1 MCTGNIGK
9 NAQKCQIFSQKMY
22 AKGNSRFLVHKGSLC
37 RFFRNYFHF
46 FTTCKIL
53 HRFLYS
59 CKNICLHKKINS
71 SKAKNLQ
78 SGNSAVGC
86 IFSKCVQYEHFWME
100 MGGFARDC
108 MGVATYDISC
118 NGQWL
123 FVGPWKA
130 T

>member
-1 MCTGNIGK
+1 MQRETAGSWSTKAVCADSSEI
-9 NAQKCQIFSQKMY
+9 IFIFLQL
-22 AKGNSRFLVHKGSLC
+22 AKFCIDFYIVAR
-37 RFFRNYFHF
+37 
-46 FTTCKIL
+46 
-53 HRFLYS
+53 
-59 CKNICLHKKINS
+59 ICLRKKINS